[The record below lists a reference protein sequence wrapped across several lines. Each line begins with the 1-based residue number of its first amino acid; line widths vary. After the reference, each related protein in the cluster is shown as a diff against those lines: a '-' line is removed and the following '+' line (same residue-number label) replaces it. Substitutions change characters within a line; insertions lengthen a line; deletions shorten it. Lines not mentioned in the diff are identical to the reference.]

1 MKKFIVAA
9 IAASMAL
16 PVYAADLGGR
26 VLNIGS
32 DTTSSPPLPFIK
44 YNKKNMLNNYSLSSP
59 PIGPPIRTITP
70 VIRTLASLKVA
81 TDSIHYLKKLNLNL
95 RGFETDFGKC
105 LFKEE
110 FNTLAKRTTKIVNI
124 IKYIATMG
132 YGMKG
137 LKVLSAK

>member
-1 MKKFIVAA
+1 
-9 IAASMAL
+9 
-16 PVYAADLGGR
+16 
-26 VLNIGS
+26 
-32 DTTSSPPLPFIK
+32 
-44 YNKKNMLNNYSLSSP
+44 MLNNYSLSGPS
-59 PIGPPIRTITP
+59 IGPPIRTITP
-70 VIRTLASLKVA
+70 VIRTLAILKVA

-95 RGFETDFGKC
+95 RGFETDYGKC

>member
-1 MKKFIVAA
+1 MVEVRERYA
-9 IAASMAL
+9 IS
-16 PVYAADLGGR
+16 
-26 VLNIGS
+26 NS
-32 DTTSSPPLPFIK
+32 
-44 YNKKNMLNNYSLSSP
+44 KKNSP
-59 PIGPPIRTITP
+59 SIRTIIP
-70 VIRTLASLKVA
+70 VIRTLSSLKVA
-81 TDSIHYLKKLNLNL
+81 TDSIYYLKKLNLNL